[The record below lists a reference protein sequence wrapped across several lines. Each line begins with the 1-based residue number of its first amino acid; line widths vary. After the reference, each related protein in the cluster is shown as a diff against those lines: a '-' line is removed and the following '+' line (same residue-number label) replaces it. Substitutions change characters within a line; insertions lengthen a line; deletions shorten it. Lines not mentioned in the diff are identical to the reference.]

1 MNMNGLTPT
10 QQLNI
15 KNICLIC
22 PKHNST
28 YILYSALNH
37 FTLNQRETSSSG
49 GKFKACVPHS
59 SIVTGLKVL
68 KVQSIAIIF

>member
-28 YILYSALNH
+28 DILYSALNH
-37 FTLNQRETSSSG
+37 FTLNQRE
-49 GKFKACVPHS
+49 
-59 SIVTGLKVL
+59 KVL
-68 KVQSIAIIF
+68 QGEN